1 MKNLTVLFIILLSVS
16 CFAQRWVD
24 TDGNQV
30 LPKVDAVTGAVL
42 TIDNFTSK
50 INDGKA
56 FMYTNY
62 DTIAAGDSMAFHV
75 YADNTFNC
83 HMTIEFEA
91 TLLTLFKVYE
101 DCTIDT
107 SDTLITWNINRTVAT
122 DAETYIGTVLHG
134 KITAVGDSIIIQSF
148 GGTAAKT
155 EPQRYDYIVKPKS
168 HNIIQFISGANDN
181 VINVKL
187 TWYELTDIH

>member
-24 TDGNQV
+24 TDDNQV

-56 FMYTNY
+56 FMYTMF
-62 DTIAAGDSMAFHV
+62 DTVASGDSIAFHV
-75 YADNTFNC
+75 YADSAFHC

-107 SDTLITWNINRTVAT
+107 SDTLITWNIDRSSST
-122 DAETYIGTVLHG
+122 EPGTYLGLVLYE
-134 KITAVGDSIIIQSF
+134 KITTVGDSLIIQSY
-148 GGTAAKT
+148 GGSAAAT
-155 EPQRYDYIVKPKS
+155 EHQRYDYILKPES
-168 HNIIQFISGANDN
+168 HNIIQFISGANTN
-181 VINVKL
+181 VINIKL